1 MPDRRRHRGP
11 HPGDG
16 ERFAADRLPV
26 LRAACADF
34 AWLLDR
40 GYAERSAL
48 KLVGDRFQLDQRQR
62 MCVQRCACT
71 EEARGKRASRLLPPH
86 ALAGASILVD
96 GFNVLITVEAA
107 LAGAVLLLGR
117 DGCLR
122 DLASMHGTWRTVDE
136 TADAAARIGAWLAHH
151 GVAGATWLL
160 DRPVANSGRLA
171 ALLRSVAAEQGFSWQ
186 VAVCDSPDRELRSAA
201 VPVATADSA
210 VLDRCGAWLNLARDV
225 VEASVGAAWILDLG
239 TAH

>member
-62 MCVQRCACT
+62 TCVQRCACT
-71 EEARGKRASRLLPPH
+71 EAARAQRASRLLPPD
-86 ALAGASILVD
+86 ALAGRNILVD

-122 DLASMHGTWRTVDE
+122 DLASMHGTWRTVEE
-136 TADAAARIGAWLAHH
+136 TAAAAAQIGAWLARHA
-151 GVAGATWLL
+151 VAGATWLL

-171 ALLRSVAAEQGFSWQ
+171 ALLRGIAAEQGF
-186 VAVCDSPDRELRSAA
+186 P
-201 VPVATADSA
+201 
-210 VLDRCGAWLNLARDV
+210 
-225 VEASVGAAWILDLG
+225 
-239 TAH
+239 